1 MKPSRFVVVAAF
13 AALAPEP
20 AQAQYYEH
28 FQIYQA
34 IGGVNGNTGI
44 QAIELRETVPG
55 QVDLRSGRL
64 VVADAR
70 GHHPVVLKDFL
81 TLVSNND
88 LDVSILVATANFSTI
103 TNPPLTPDFILTNLI
118 PESYLA
124 AGTLTYEEDTSEVFW
139 RLSWGGA
146 KYTGTGAGEL
156 DNDNDGNFNP
166 PYDGP
171 LPSAGTDALYNWYDA
186 LQSSTNQFDYAPT
199 SGGAIF
205 TNNAGQ
211 SAVVQGVVGVWDRRP
226 GAAALTAPF
235 PNPMKGSMACSVVLP
250 AESRVRVR
258 ILDLQGRLVGTLVD
272 RWLPAGRNGFT
283 WEGEAD
289 GGDRAASGL
298 YLLELETGGI
308 RQVRRLAVL
317 D

>member
-1 MKPSRFVVVAAF
+1 MKASRLVLVAAC
-13 AALAPEP
+13 AVLAP
-20 AQAQYYEH
+20 AAVHAQYYDRI
-28 FQIYQA
+28 QIYQA
-34 IGGVNGNTGI
+34 IGGVNGNTSI
-44 QAIELRETVPG
+44 QAIELREVHPYNVEL
-55 QVDLRSGRL
+55 QLSRL

-70 GHHPVVLKDFL
+70 GRHPVVLKDFGSA
-81 TLVSNND
+81 VSNPD
-88 LDVSILVATANFSTI
+88 LDASILVATSNFSTV
-103 TNPPLTPDFILTNLI
+103 TNPPITPDYILTNLI

-124 AGTLTYEEDTSEVFW
+124 AGTLTYEEDNGEVYW

-146 KYTGTGAGEL
+146 DYNGTGAGEL
-156 DNDNDGNFNP
+156 DNDPDGDFNP

-211 SAVVQGVVGVWDRRP
+211 SAVVQGVVGVGDRRP
-226 GAAALTAPF
+226 AAVALTAPF
-235 PNPMKGSMACSVVLP
+235 PNPMKGSTACSVVLP

-258 ILDLQGRLVGTLVD
+258 ILDLQGRLVRTLVD
-272 RWLPAGRNGFT
+272 RWLPAGRSGFT

-308 RQVRRLAVL
+308 HQVRKLAVL
-317 D
+317 H